1 MINESGA
8 QNGYV
13 TLVKLENVSKHFE
26 KLNIF
31 NDLSF
36 EIVAGQS
43 VALLGPSGCGK
54 TTLIRMI
61 ADLDDDYTGKISR
74 NYRKIGYVF
83 QELRLIPWKSIYD
96 NLRFVLEDDE
106 KINEALKIMKL
117 DGFQDYKPAKLSG
130 GMRQRVNLARALLDE
145 PDLLLLDEPFTSLD
159 LHTKLSIIEDILEGR
174 NQRTFSMIIVTHDVR
189 EALLMADRII
199 LLSNKPTRILEELD
213 VSQVP
218 KDIMNA
224 EFLKKESEIL
234 NTIVRRWSAVC
245 RR

>member
-1 MINESGA
+1 MMGEVETSREDM
-8 QNGYV
+8 
-13 TLVKLENVSKHFE
+13 TLVRVEHVSKHFE

-31 NDLSF
+31 SDLSF

-61 ADLDDDYTGKISR
+61 ASLDEDYTGQISR
-74 NYRKIGYVF
+74 NYQKIGYVF
-83 QELRLIPWKSIYD
+83 QEPRLIPWKSVYD

-159 LHTKLSIIEDILEGR
+159 LHTKLSIIEDILDGKK
-174 NQRTFSMIIVTHDVR
+174 QRTFSMIIVTHDVR

-199 LLSNKPTRILEELD
+199 LLSNKPTKILEELD

-218 KDIMNA
+218 KDIMSA

-234 NTIVRRWSAVC
+234 NKIVRRWSEV
-245 RR
+245 

>member
-1 MINESGA
+1 MMSKVETSREDM
-8 QNGYV
+8 
-13 TLVKLENVSKHFE
+13 TLVRVEHVSKHFE

-31 NDLSF
+31 SDLSF

-61 ADLDDDYTGKISR
+61 ASLDEDYTGQISR
-74 NYRKIGYVF
+74 NYQKIGYVF
-83 QELRLIPWKSIYD
+83 QEPRLIPWKSVYD

-159 LHTKLSIIEDILEGR
+159 LHTKLSIIEDILDGKKR
-174 NQRTFSMIIVTHDVR
+174 RTFSMIIVTHDVR

-199 LLSNKPTRILEELD
+199 LLSNKPTKILEELD

-218 KDIMNA
+218 KDIMSA

-234 NTIVRRWSAVC
+234 NKIVRRWSEV
-245 RR
+245 

>member
-83 QELRLIPWKSIYD
+83 QEPRLIPWKSIYD

-199 LLSNKPTRILEELD
+199 ILSNKPTRILEELD

-234 NTIVRRWSAVC
+234 NTIVRRWSEV
-245 RR
+245 

>member
-1 MINESGA
+1 MINEAGI
-8 QNGYV
+8 QKENV
-13 TLVKLENVSKHFE
+13 TLVKVEHVSKHFD
-26 KLNIF
+26 KLDIF

-36 EIVAGQS
+36 EITAGQS

-61 ADLDDDYTGKISR
+61 ANLDDDYTGKISR
-74 NYRKIGYVF
+74 NYQKIGYVF
-83 QELRLIPWKSIYD
+83 QEPRLIPWKSVYD

-106 KINEALKIMKL
+106 KINEALKIMRL

-130 GMRQRVNLARALLDE
+130 GMRQRVNLARALLDD

-189 EALLMADRII
+189 EALLMSDRII
-199 LLSNKPTRILEELD
+199 LLSNKPTKILEELN
-213 VSQVP
+213 VAQVP

-224 EFLKKESEIL
+224 EFLKRESEIL
-234 NTIVRRWSAVC
+234 NTIVKRWSEV
-245 RR
+245 

>member
-1 MINESGA
+1 MINESGT

-83 QELRLIPWKSIYD
+83 QEPRLIPWKSIYD

-199 LLSNKPTRILEELD
+199 LLSNQPTRILEELD

-234 NTIVRRWSAVC
+234 NTIVRRWSEV
-245 RR
+245 

>member
-1 MINESGA
+1 MINESGT

-83 QELRLIPWKSIYD
+83 QEPRLIPWKSIYD

-159 LHTKLSIIEDILEGR
+159 LHTKLSIIEDILDGR

-224 EFLKKESEIL
+224 EFLKRNLKF
-234 NTIVRRWSAVC
+234 
-245 RR
+245 

>member
-1 MINESGA
+1 MINETGT
-8 QNGYV
+8 QKGYV
-13 TLVKLENVSKHFE
+13 TLVKVEHVSKHFE
-26 KLNIF
+26 KLDIF

-36 EIVAGQS
+36 EIVAGQT

-61 ADLDDDYTGKISR
+61 ADLDENYTGQISR
-74 NYRKIGYVF
+74 NYQKIGYVF
-83 QELRLIPWKSIYD
+83 QEPRLIPWKSVYD

-106 KINEALKIMKL
+106 KINEALRIMKL
-117 DGFQDYKPAKLSG
+117 DGFQDYRPAKLSG

-159 LHTKLSIIEDILEGR
+159 LHTKLSIIEDILEGKK
-174 NQRTFSMIIVTHDVR
+174 QRTFSMIIVTHDVR

-199 LLSNKPTRILEELD
+199 LLSNKPTKILEELD

-218 KDIMNA
+218 KDIMDA

-234 NTIVRRWSAVC
+234 NTIVRRWSEV
-245 RR
+245 

>member
-1 MINESGA
+1 MMNRVETSREDM
-8 QNGYV
+8 
-13 TLVKLENVSKHFE
+13 TLVRVEHVSKHFE

-31 NDLSF
+31 SDLSF

-61 ADLDDDYTGKISR
+61 ASLDEDYTGQISR
-74 NYRKIGYVF
+74 NYQKIGYVF
-83 QELRLIPWKSIYD
+83 QEPRLIPWKSVYD

-145 PDLLLLDEPFTSLD
+145 PDLLLLDEPFASLD
-159 LHTKLSIIEDILEGR
+159 LHTKLSIIEDILDGKK
-174 NQRTFSMIIVTHDVR
+174 QRTFSMIIVTHDVR

-199 LLSNKPTRILEELD
+199 LLSNKPTKILEELD

-218 KDIMNA
+218 KDIMSA

-234 NTIVRRWSAVC
+234 NKIVRRWSEV
-245 RR
+245 

>member
-1 MINESGA
+1 MINESGT

-83 QELRLIPWKSIYD
+83 QEPRLIPWKSIYD

-159 LHTKLSIIEDILEGR
+159 LHTKLSIIEDILDGR

-234 NTIVRRWSAVC
+234 NTIVRRWSEV
-245 RR
+245 

>member
-83 QELRLIPWKSIYD
+83 QEPRLIPWKSIYD

-159 LHTKLSIIEDILEGR
+159 LHTKLSIIEDILDGR

-234 NTIVRRWSAVC
+234 NTIVRRWSEV
-245 RR
+245 

>member
-1 MINESGA
+1 
-8 QNGYV
+8 
-13 TLVKLENVSKHFE
+13 
-26 KLNIF
+26 
-31 NDLSF
+31 
-36 EIVAGQS
+36 
-43 VALLGPSGCGK
+43 
-54 TTLIRMI
+54 
-61 ADLDDDYTGKISR
+61 
-74 NYRKIGYVF
+74 
-83 QELRLIPWKSIYD
+83 
-96 NLRFVLEDDE
+96 VLEDDE

-159 LHTKLSIIEDILEGR
+159 LHTKLSIIEDILDGR

-234 NTIVRRWSAVC
+234 NTIVRRWSEV
-245 RR
+245 

>member
-1 MINESGA
+1 MINESGT

-61 ADLDDDYTGKISR
+61 ADLDDDYTGEISR

-83 QELRLIPWKSIYD
+83 QEPRLIPWKSIYD

-159 LHTKLSIIEDILEGR
+159 LHTKLSIIEDILDGR

-234 NTIVRRWSAVC
+234 NTIVRRWSEV
-245 RR
+245 

>member
-83 QELRLIPWKSIYD
+83 QEPRLIPWKSIYD

-234 NTIVRRWSAVC
+234 NTIVRRWSEV
-245 RR
+245 

>member
-1 MINESGA
+1 MINEAGI
-8 QNGYV
+8 QKENL
-13 TLVKLENVSKHFE
+13 TLVKVEHVSKHFD
-26 KLNIF
+26 KLDIF

-36 EIVAGQS
+36 EITAGQS

-61 ADLDDDYTGKISR
+61 ANLDDDYTGEISR
-74 NYRKIGYVF
+74 NYKKIGYVF
-83 QELRLIPWKSIYD
+83 QEPRLIPWKSVYD

-106 KINEALKIMKL
+106 KINEALKIMRL

-130 GMRQRVNLARALLDE
+130 GMRQRVNLARALLDD

-159 LHTKLSIIEDILEGR
+159 LHTKLSIIEDILDGKK
-174 NQRTFSMIIVTHDVR
+174 QRTFSMIIVTHDVR

-199 LLSNKPTRILEELD
+199 LLSNKPTKILEELD

-218 KDIMNA
+218 KDIMSA

-234 NTIVRRWSAVC
+234 NKIVRRWSEV
-245 RR
+245 

>member
-1 MINESGA
+1 MINESGT

-83 QELRLIPWKSIYD
+83 QEPRLIPWKSIYD

-189 EALLMADRII
+189 EALLMAERII

-234 NTIVRRWSAVC
+234 NTIVRRWSEV
-245 RR
+245 

>member
-1 MINESGA
+1 MINESGT

-83 QELRLIPWKSIYD
+83 QEPRLIPWKSIYD

-234 NTIVRRWSAVC
+234 NTIVRRWSEV
-245 RR
+245 

>member
-1 MINESGA
+1 MINESGT

-83 QELRLIPWKSIYD
+83 K
-96 NLRFVLEDDE
+96 NLD
-106 KINEALKIMKL
+106 
-117 DGFQDYKPAKLSG
+117 
-130 GMRQRVNLARALLDE
+130 
-145 PDLLLLDEPFTSLD
+145 
-159 LHTKLSIIEDILEGR
+159 
-174 NQRTFSMIIVTHDVR
+174 
-189 EALLMADRII
+189 
-199 LLSNKPTRILEELD
+199 
-213 VSQVP
+213 
-218 KDIMNA
+218 
-224 EFLKKESEIL
+224 
-234 NTIVRRWSAVC
+234 
-245 RR
+245 

>member
-1 MINESGA
+1 MSKVETSREDM
-8 QNGYV
+8 
-13 TLVKLENVSKHFE
+13 TLVRVEHVSKHFE

-31 NDLSF
+31 SDLSF

-61 ADLDDDYTGKISR
+61 ASLDEDYTGQISR
-74 NYRKIGYVF
+74 NYQKIGYVF
-83 QELRLIPWKSIYD
+83 QEPRLIPWKSVYD

-159 LHTKLSIIEDILEGR
+159 LHTKLSIIEDILDGKKR
-174 NQRTFSMIIVTHDVR
+174 RTFSMIIVTHDVR

-199 LLSNKPTRILEELD
+199 LLSNKPTKILEELD

-218 KDIMNA
+218 KDIMSA

-234 NTIVRRWSAVC
+234 NKIVRRWSEV
-245 RR
+245 

>member
-83 QELRLIPWKSIYD
+83 QEPRLIPWKSIYD

-189 EALLMADRII
+189 EALLMAERII

-234 NTIVRRWSAVC
+234 NTIVRRWSEV
-245 RR
+245 

>member
-1 MINESGA
+1 MMSKVETSREDM
-8 QNGYV
+8 
-13 TLVKLENVSKHFE
+13 TLVRVEHVSKHFE

-31 NDLSF
+31 SDLSF

-61 ADLDDDYTGKISR
+61 ASLDEDYTGQISR
-74 NYRKIGYVF
+74 NYQKIGYVF
-83 QELRLIPWKSIYD
+83 QEPRLIPWKSVYD

-130 GMRQRVNLARALLDE
+130 GMRQRVNLARALLNE

-159 LHTKLSIIEDILEGR
+159 LHTKLSIIEDILDGKK
-174 NQRTFSMIIVTHDVR
+174 QRTFSMIIVTHDVR

-199 LLSNKPTRILEELD
+199 LLSNKPTKILEELD

-218 KDIMNA
+218 KDIMSA

-234 NTIVRRWSAVC
+234 NKIVRRWSEV
-245 RR
+245 

>member
-1 MINESGA
+1 MINESGT

-61 ADLDDDYTGKISR
+61 ANLDDDYTGKISR

-83 QELRLIPWKSIYD
+83 QEPRLIPWKSIYD

-234 NTIVRRWSAVC
+234 NTIVRRWSEV
-245 RR
+245 